1 MKLSKKNAARQLV
14 LQKTIASGKA
24 LGGLLVGLTAATVV
38 GGCKESS
45 PSRTMGSY
53 PRPQQ
58 QANATNENTE
68 VFVTEGAIAVPKTT
82 TPPPMPNAVWERPN
96 AVWEQRD
103 KTITDERITMGIMP
117 ARGTVPP
124 TPPLPVG
131 LYRVKYGDT
140 FAKIAK
146 AHGTTVAELKRLN
159 GFDDARAN
167 SLIMGEVIKVP
178 SPSPNAVNEDRSRTR
193 SVKGMLLPR
202 RKK

>member
-1 MKLSKKNAARQLV
+1 MKLSKKNRARQRAI
-14 LQKTIASGKA
+14 QKTIASGKA

-58 QANATNENTE
+58 QANATNENTG

-82 TPPPMPNAVWERPN
+82 TPPPMPNAVWE
-96 AVWEQRD
+96 QRGE
-103 KTITDERITMGIMP
+103 TITTMGIMP

-202 RKK
+202 RK

>member
-1 MKLSKKNAARQLV
+1 MKLSKKNAARQLAI
-14 LQKTIASGKA
+14 QKTIASGKA

-38 GGCKESS
+38 GGCRGPS
-45 PSRTMGSY
+45 PARTMGSY

-68 VFVTEGAIAVPKTT
+68 VFVTEGAIAVPQTT
-82 TPPPMPNAVWERPN
+82 TPPPMPNAVWE
-96 AVWEQRD
+96 QRGE
-103 KTITDERITMGIMP
+103 TITTMGIMP

-140 FAKIAK
+140 LAKIAK

-178 SPSPNAVNEDRSRTR
+178 PRNSNAVNEGRNRTQ
-193 SVKGMLLPR
+193 SVKGRFPS
-202 RKK
+202 KK

>member
-1 MKLSKKNAARQLV
+1 MKLSKKNRARQRAI
-14 LQKTIASGKA
+14 QKTIASGKA

-58 QANATNENTE
+58 QANATNENTG

-82 TPPPMPNAVWERPN
+82 TPPPMPNAVWEQPN
-96 AVWEQRD
+96 AVWEQRGE
-103 KTITDERITMGIMP
+103 TITTMGIMP

-146 AHGTTVAELKRLN
+146 AHGTTVAELKGLN
-159 GFDDARAN
+159 GFDDVRAN
-167 SLIMGEVIKVP
+167 NLIMGEVIKVP

>member
-1 MKLSKKNAARQLV
+1 MKLSKKNRARQRAI
-14 LQKTIASGKA
+14 QKTIASGKA

-58 QANATNENTE
+58 QANATNENTG

-82 TPPPMPNAVWERPN
+82 TPPPMPNAVWE
-96 AVWEQRD
+96 QRGE
-103 KTITDERITMGIMP
+103 TITTMGIMP

>member
-38 GGCKESS
+38 GGCSGPS
-45 PSRTMGSY
+45 PARTMGSY
-53 PRPQQ
+53 PSPQQ
-58 QANATNENTE
+58 QANATNENTGE
-68 VFVTEGAIAVPKTT
+68 FVTEGAIAVPKTT
-82 TPPPMPNAVWERPN
+82 TPPPMPNAVWEQPN
-96 AVWEQRD
+96 AVWEQRGE
-103 KTITDERITMGIMP
+103 TITTMGIMP

-202 RKK
+202 RK

>member
-1 MKLSKKNAARQLV
+1 MKLSKKNAARQLAI
-14 LQKTIASGKA
+14 QKTIASGKA

-38 GGCKESS
+38 GGCRGPS
-45 PSRTMGSY
+45 PARTMGSY

-82 TPPPMPNAVWERPN
+82 TPPPMPNAVWE
-96 AVWEQRD
+96 QRD

-140 FAKIAK
+140 LAKIAK

-178 SPSPNAVNEDRSRTR
+178 PRNSNAVNEGRNRTQ
-193 SVKGMLLPR
+193 SVKGRFPS
-202 RKK
+202 KK